1 MSRAQYLKTL
11 EREVN
16 AATRIIDELTKENY
30 ELRQM
35 LQTSSTPL
43 RSTNEAQPTKSKAD
57 MEWAKEAVKDVFFGC
72 VLNITLKT
80 GGVCTKYLYEM
91 SEVEVL
97 DYLQLITDLF
107 DVKKKNN

>member
-43 RSTNEAQPTKSKAD
+43 RSTNEAQPTKSKA
-57 MEWAKEAVKDVFFGC
+57 
-72 VLNITLKT
+72 L
-80 GGVCTKYLYEM
+80 
-91 SEVEVL
+91 
-97 DYLQLITDLF
+97 
-107 DVKKKNN
+107 